1 MPEVRITAP
10 LHSHFAATA
19 GLLDRGLRI
28 ATAIDIGCA
37 DGDFLLMLKAVR
49 GVGDAAFLNI
59 DANPIYEE
67 SLREME
73 AVIGARYHIGPLA
86 AASGPVTMIQGEHS
100 YWASLRTPEEGYWHD
115 SGLTAKGAE
124 HVTATTLDDLVRQ
137 RGLNGPFLLKL
148 DVQGGERTVLQG
160 ARDVLAKT
168 ALVVIEVHREDCHP
182 VHTLLDGAGFDLFDI
197 TDIGRNNAGNFAW
210 YYGLYLERSLVS
222 HFVAPLWTP
231 DAAEANVAHQ
241 TRYRAAKRERNRQL
255 LDLLRGQ
262 R

>member
-1 MPEVRITAP
+1 MAEVRITAP
-10 LHSHFAATA
+10 LHSHFGATA

-37 DGDFLLMLKAVR
+37 DGDFLLMLK
-49 GVGDAAFLNI
+49 GVPGANGVTFFNV

-73 AVIGARYHIGPLA
+73 AVIGAGYHIGPLA
-86 AASGPVTMIQGEHS
+86 AASGPVTMVQGEHS
-100 YWASLRTPEEGYWHD
+100 YWASLRAPEEGYWRD

-124 HVTATTLDDLVRQ
+124 RVAATTLDDLACE

-168 ALVVIEVHREDCHP
+168 ALVVIEVHREDFHP

-197 TDIGRNNAGNFAW
+197 TDIGRNKAGNFAW
-210 YYGLYLERSLVS
+210 YYGLYLERSLVPR
-222 HFVAPLWTP
+222 FVTPLWTP
-231 DAAEANVAHQ
+231 DAAEANVQHQ
-241 TRYRAAKRERNRQL
+241 TKYRAAKLERNRQL